1 MIEKLKKAHPIT
13 LVIETLGMSRS
24 TYYAKLNHEP
34 SQRQLSNEKLSK
46 KIKNEFFSKLNSVMV
61 HLKSMLNYLD
71 KENVAH
77 SNEFRS

>member
-34 SQRQLSNEKLSK
+34 SQR
-46 KIKNEFFSKLNSVMV
+46 
-61 HLKSMLNYLD
+61 
-71 KENVAH
+71 
-77 SNEFRS
+77 